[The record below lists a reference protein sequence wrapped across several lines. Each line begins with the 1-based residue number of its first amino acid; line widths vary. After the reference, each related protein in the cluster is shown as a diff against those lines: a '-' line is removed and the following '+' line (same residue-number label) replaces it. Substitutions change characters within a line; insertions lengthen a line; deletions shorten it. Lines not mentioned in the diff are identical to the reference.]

1 MTLRE
6 ILKYTPGKGC
16 KCHAACDWEC
26 ACDTNWTS
34 RNEFFLEWKLRMY
47 SSLVR
52 EWFIEYYEHSVTK
65 QTTTELSD
73 FADILNEPLRI
84 DLDINPKL
92 ERWIDTESLSPSV

>member
-1 MTLRE
+1 
-6 ILKYTPGKGC
+6 
-16 KCHAACDWEC
+16 
-26 ACDTNWTS
+26 
-34 RNEFFLEWKLRMY
+34 MY

-65 QTTTELSD
+65 QTTIELRN

-92 ERWIDTESLSPSV
+92 ERWLDTEDLTPSV